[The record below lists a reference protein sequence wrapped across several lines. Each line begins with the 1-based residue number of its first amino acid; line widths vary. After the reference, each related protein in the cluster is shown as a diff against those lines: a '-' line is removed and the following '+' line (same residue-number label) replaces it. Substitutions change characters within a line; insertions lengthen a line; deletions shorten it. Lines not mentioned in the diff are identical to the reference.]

1 MADAFVRRLQS
12 RPQFQAVLAGQI
24 VAKTRH
30 FAMHCKVIDAAPAGV
45 LPIDLT
51 LSLFEAGV
59 WLGAMTPKRW
69 AKRAVT
75 RNAIKR
81 QIYAVGACLN
91 SSCVPAAYLVRLRQE
106 FSRQS
111 FPSASSKA
119 LQAAVRLELVELL
132 QRGLQPK

>member
-1 MADAFVRRLQS
+1 MADASVKRLQS
-12 RPQFQAVLAGQI
+12 RPQFQAVLAGQV
-24 VAKTRH
+24 VAKTSH
-30 FAMHCKVIDAAPAGV
+30 FAMHCKVTDAVPAGV
-45 LPIDLT
+45 LPTDPPF
-51 LSLFEAGV
+51 SLFESGI

-81 QIYAVGACLN
+81 QIYAVGSCLN
-91 SSCVPAAYLVRLRQE
+91 SPFGSAAYLVRLRQE

-119 LQAAVRLELVELL
+119 LQAAVRLELIELL
-132 QRGLQPK
+132 QRGLRPK